1 MRKKIDDSR
10 KRKKIST
17 TINSELWNLLEKYAD
32 ETGQKKSRLLEKW
45 IKNGLN
51 DQEIIKKLSNDG
63 IILPNSKLL
72 K

>member
-1 MRKKIDDSR
+1 MRKKLDDSR

-17 TINSELWNLLEKYAD
+17 TINIELWELLEKYAE
-32 ETGQKKSRLLEKW
+32 ETGQKKSRILEKW

-51 DQEIIKKLSNDG
+51 DINIIEKLNEDG

-72 K
+72 Q